1 MIKSLKNTYKYFL
14 LVLLILTSVSAF
26 PQKTMRSA
34 PSGRTIP
41 VSCDTIQQMI
51 DLALTKRGLPYKWG
65 GAGPNV
71 FDCSGLMMWLHN
83 QFGVSMAHG
92 SVPQFSLGVAVPDD
106 KIQPGDMVF
115 FRHKRCVGHV
125 GLVYQVD
132 GPYEV
137 YYVHAACKKL
147 GVRTDKLNFKRPRF
161 AGARRVF
168 SCKDLDYSPDSALL
182 AQNGNVVTSTDSVAG
197 MRTIVTT
204 EWKNVTTTKT
214 HIVKSG
220 DCLSK
225 IAAKYH
231 TTVSNL
237 KKWNHLKSDALSVGQ
252 KIVIKKTEFKQVTTK
267 KVVPIEQNQNNTVA
281 QTAGAKVQDT
291 AIVAGQKMVAKQV
304 TTQERRQVTTTKTHK
319 VKSGETLGAIA
330 NKYKVSVSD
339 LQKWNRIKDP
349 RKLQIGQTLKIQ
361 KKVWKTVPVTHTE
374 MVPAQEEEPLAAN
387 PEPATEKQN
396 AVVAQESNANGT
408 SDQTPAAVD
417 TARVA
422 DGTQPRMIEK
432 QETVYEWKTQTVTK
446 KHTVKAGETLG
457 GIAGKYGVSVSNLQ
471 KWNKISD
478 PTKLQIGRVLTIKKT
493 ERKKV
498 PVTRTVLVPTED

>member
-1 MIKSLKNTYKYFL
+1 MTKLLKKTCKYLL
-14 LVLLILTSVSAF
+14 LVVLMLSTVLAF
-26 PQKTMRSA
+26 PQSKLRPA

-71 FDCSGLMMWLHN
+71 FDCSGFMMWLHN
-83 QFGVSMAHG
+83 QYGVSMAHG
-92 SVPQFSLGVAVPDD
+92 SVPQFTLGVAVPDD

-115 FRHKRCVGHV
+115 FRHKKCVGHV
-125 GLVYQVD
+125 GMVYQVD

-147 GVRTDKLNFKRPRF
+147 GVRTDKLSFKRPRF

-182 AQNGNVVTSTDSVAG
+182 AQNGNVITATDSITG
-197 MRTIVTT
+197 TRTIVTT

-214 HIVKSG
+214 YTVKSG

-231 TTVSNL
+231 TTAANL
-237 KKWNHLKSDALSVGQ
+237 KKWNHLKSDALRVGQ
-252 KIVIKKTEFKQVTTK
+252 KIVIKKTELKQVTTT
-267 KVVPIEQNQNNTVA
+267 KVVPVEQNKNVSTAQNDSVSTKNTTSSANPKMIA
-281 QTAGAKVQDT
+281 QK
-291 AIVAGQKMVAKQV
+291 V

-319 VKSGETLGAIA
+319 VKSGETLGSIA
-330 NKYKVSVSD
+330 SKYKVSVSD
-339 LQKWNRIKDP
+339 LQKWNHIKDP
-349 RKLQIGQTLKIQ
+349 RKIQIGQTLKIQ
-361 KKVWKTVPVTHTE
+361 KKEWKTVTVTHTE
-374 MVPAQEEEPLAAN
+374 MVPAPEEEN
-387 PEPATEKQN
+387 PTETPTSTETNPDTVPAGVTVEN
-396 AVVAQESNANGT
+396 TTASDSVAE
-408 SDQTPAAVD
+408 
-417 TARVA
+417 
-422 DGTQPRMIEK
+422 PRMVEK
-432 QETVYEWKTQTVTK
+432 QETVYEWQTQTVTK
-446 KHTVKAGETLG
+446 KHTVKSGETLG
-457 GIAGKYGVSVSNLQ
+457 AIAGKYGVSVSNLQ
-471 KWNKISD
+471 KWNGIKD

-498 PVTRTVLVPTED
+498 PVTRTVLVPAENQ